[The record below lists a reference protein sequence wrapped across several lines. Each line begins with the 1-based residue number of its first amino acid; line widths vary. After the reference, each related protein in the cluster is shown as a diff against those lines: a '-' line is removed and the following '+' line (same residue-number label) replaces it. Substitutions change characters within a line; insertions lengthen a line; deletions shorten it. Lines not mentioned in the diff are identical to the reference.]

1 MTECLLILGSICF
14 VLAMLG
20 LIAFTIGAS
29 KGKTE
34 QERLYE
40 DQEQVRFLRERNQ
53 KQKQKQKH
61 LQTSTTN

>member
-20 LIAFTIGAS
+20 LIAFIIGAS

-53 KQKQKQKH
+53 KQKQKH
-61 LQTSTTN
+61 LQTPTTN

>member
-1 MTECLLILGSICF
+1 MTECLLILESICF
-14 VLAMLG
+14 VLTMLG

-53 KQKQKQKH
+53 KQKQKH
-61 LQTSTTN
+61 LQTPTTN

>member
-53 KQKQKQKH
+53 KQKH
-61 LQTSTTN
+61 LQTPTTN

>member
-53 KQKQKQKH
+53 QQKQKH
-61 LQTSTTN
+61 LQTPTTN